1 MKLTLPQQDVYF
13 EQLLYIDEPI
23 YNIGAKIVIDGPV
36 KYEILNRAYKGLINQ
51 HDAFRTKI
59 FVNKDQVFFEIQEG
73 FEEDLIFLDLSS
85 KVNANEEAINYM
97 DNSFAISFDL
107 VKNELLHE
115 FILIKVSD
123 TFYYLFSKYHHIIT
137 DGWGTS
143 LMFQR
148 LVKNYNELLG
158 NNQFLSSYPYSYKNF
173 VKDDRLYEDSENFK
187 KDEDYWVK
195 KFKNL
200 PKRFLEKNKTNKR
213 LNESKRKELCIK
225 REIYTKLEKIAEANN
240 CSTFHIILGVFY
252 LYFSKKHEINDFA
265 IGLPVLNRGKS
276 IFKKTVGLFMG
287 VSALRMKID
296 SEFTFEEFI
305 KEIKSQLRKDYR
317 HQRFPMGKIVQ
328 KLKAFEEKDRIYNVT
343 LSYEKQD
350 YADHF
355 RDTVTRVIPMT
366 HKSERVALAVYIRE
380 FDKSEDV
387 KIDFDYNLNYFDN
400 YSISQVVKH
409 FEKLI
414 YEVIENPKGKLNT
427 FNFLTTKE
435 EGLLDSFNRMD
446 IGYPKEQT
454 FLSVIKERVKE
465 RPNKIAVTDEWNSYS
480 FRDLENLSDAIAES
494 ITQLNIEK
502 SPIAVLIPRSAKMLV
517 TFLGILKSG
526 NSYIPLDPEFPEKR
540 INYIL
545 EHSGACYV
553 FGTEETKKENLAH
566 GHYLDVE
573 EFFIKENSLRVFKS
587 KKVIDADE
595 TAYIIYTSGS
605 TGNPKGVEISH
616 KSLLNFLISIRDN
629 QNFTLDDILFSV
641 TTQSFDISILEFYVP
656 LIRGASVYVANK
668 KILNEPKYLKEK
680 IKEVGTTVIQGTP
693 SFYQLLFNS
702 GWKGD
707 RNIRALCGGDL
718 LSNKLT
724 SKLLEN
730 FSEVWNMYGP
740 TETTVWSSAK
750 KIEKEDDANNIGKPI
765 NNTKF
770 YILNKNLERVSIGAL
785 GSIYIGGD
793 GLAKGYYK
801 NKELSKKKFIR
812 NPFKEEERIYE
823 TGDIGKW
830 NKEGEILFQ
839 GRNDFQV
846 KVRGYRIE
854 TGEIECKLNE
864 LEKVKGS
871 VVLAKELENQESYLI
886 AFVSLK
892 NGITLDTKFIKEKL
906 RETLPEYMIPSVI
919 VKVDEFPLTPNKKI
933 DRKKLLSLEIDNKI
947 TKEDIG
953 IETEMTFKLKGYFR
967 LVLGLKTEISL
978 QESFFSLGGHS
989 INAVRLA
996 STIEKEL
1003 NVNVSLKDIFKNP
1016 TIEKLSFF
1024 IENQKERKI
1033 NKITLAEKKDNYP
1046 LTFPQYSI
1054 WLASQNEAISKAYN
1068 MNAVYEIFGEIN
1080 KPALEFSL
1088 RKLIE
1093 KYEILRTNFIE
1104 IDGEPRQ
1111 KISLEK
1117 KHKFYLEEKEIVE
1130 EGVDDFISGFVNKE
1144 FKFEKDVLIRG
1155 IILTTL
1161 DKKYFVFSGH
1171 HLILDGWSME
1181 VLIKEVLN
1189 DYKFNLKGV
1198 NSIQEKLSLQ
1208 FKDYSVWYENIEK
1221 QDTKERE
1228 NYWRE
1233 YLNGYSWESIIP
1245 QKNEIQPNF
1254 NKANEFSFKIDLN
1267 LKKTIDNYLKEQE
1280 LTLHSFLV
1288 GVFNILLCKL
1298 FNHKE
1303 VCIGVVNSGRGKA
1316 ELNNQLGMFVKTLPQ
1331 RTRIEGKEKLD
1342 SFLKEVQDDL
1352 LRGDAYQN
1360 LPKVVYK
1367 NLNFEVL
1374 IALQA
1379 PSFNY
1384 SNIEVTPTLTLKEY
1398 QIPSFYTRVPLL
1410 LNFIQGAEET
1420 IAKFE
1425 YNESIYEKSTI
1436 ELLAL
1441 RYKALIVNVINNT
1454 ETIIDKLDTDLEFEK
1469 EPIIDIEFNF

>member
-13 EQLLYIDEPI
+13 EQLLYINDPI

-59 FVNKDQVFFEIQEG
+59 FTNEDQVFFEIQEG
-73 FEEDLIFLDLSS
+73 FEEDLKFLDFSS
-85 KVNANEEAINYM
+85 KMNANEEAINYM
-97 DNSFAISFDL
+97 NNSFAVSFDFT
-107 VKNELLHE
+107 KNELLHE
-115 FILIKVSD
+115 FVLIKVSD

-148 LVKNYNELLG
+148 LVKNYNELLDR
-158 NNQFLSSYPYSYKNF
+158 NQLLSSYPYSYINF
-173 VKDDRLYEDSENFK
+173 VNDDRLYENSEDFK
-187 KDEDYWVK
+187 KDESYWIDR
-195 KFKNL
+195 FKTL
-200 PKRFLEKNKTNKR
+200 PKRFLEKNKTNKK
-213 LNESKRKELCIK
+213 LNESKRKEFYIK
-225 REIYTKLEKIAEANN
+225 REIYTELEKIAVSNN
-240 CSTFHIILGVFY
+240 CSIFHLILGVFY
-252 LYFSKKHEINDFA
+252 LYFSRKHEINDFA

-276 IFKKTVGLFMG
+276 MFKKTVGLFMG
-287 VSALRMKID
+287 VSALRMSID
-296 SEFTFEEFI
+296 EEFTFEELV
-305 KEIKSQLRKDYR
+305 KEIKLQLRKDYR

-355 RDTVTRVIPMT
+355 RNTSTRVIPMT

-380 FDKSEDV
+380 FDKNEDV
-387 KIDFDYNLNYFDN
+387 KVDFDYNLNYFDN

-414 YEVIENPKGKLNT
+414 YEVIENPNGKLDT
-427 FNFLTTKE
+427 FNFLTNE
-435 EGLLDSFNRMD
+435 EEELLDSFNQTD
-446 IGYPKEQT
+446 FEYPKKET
-454 FLSVIKERVKE
+454 FLSIVKE
-465 RPNKIAVTDEWNSYS
+465 RAKEKPDKIAVRDEYNSYS
-480 FRDLENLSDAIAES
+480 FKNLEYLSDAIAES
-494 ITQLNIEK
+494 ITKLNIGK
-502 SPIAVLIPRSAKMLV
+502 SPIAVLMPRSAKMLV

-540 INYIL
+540 LNYIL

-553 FGTEETKKENLAH
+553 LGTKETKKESLKH
-566 GHYLDVE
+566 SCFLDVE
-573 EFFIKENSLRVFKS
+573 EFFIKENSFKVS
-587 KKVIDADE
+587 KSSKIITPSE

-616 KSLLNFLISIRDN
+616 KSLLNFLISIRNN
-629 QNFTLDDILFSV
+629 QNFTSEDVLFSV

-656 LIRGASVYVANK
+656 LISGASVYIANK
-668 KILNEPKYLKEK
+668 RILNEPKTLKEK
-680 IKEVGTTVIQGTP
+680 IKVVGTTIIQGTP

-702 GWKGD
+702 GWEGN
-707 RNIRALCGGDL
+707 RNIKALCGGDL

-740 TETTVWSSAK
+740 TETTIWSSAK
-750 KIEKEDDANNIGKPI
+750 KIEKEDDSNNIGKPI
-765 NNTKF
+765 NNTKL
-770 YILNKNLERVSIGAL
+770 YILNKNLERVSIGTL

-801 NKELSKKKFIR
+801 NKKLSKKKFIN
-812 NPFKEEERIYE
+812 NPFNVKERIYE

-864 LEKVKGS
+864 LEEIGIS

-892 NGITLDTKFIKEKL
+892 SGIKLETKTIKEKL

-933 DRKKLLSLEIDNKI
+933 DRKRLLDIEIDDKT
-947 TKEDIG
+947 TKEKIG
-953 IETEMTFKLKGYFR
+953 IETEMTNKLKGYFR
-967 LVLGLKTEISL
+967 LVLGLKAEISL

-989 INAVRLA
+989 INAVRL
-996 STIEKEL
+996 SSIIEKEL
-1003 NVNVSLKDIFKNP
+1003 NVSVSLKDIFKNS
-1016 TIEKLSFF
+1016 TIEKLSLF
-1024 IENQKERKI
+1024 IENQKERTI
-1033 NKITLAEKKDNYP
+1033 DRIPLTEEKDNYP

-1054 WLASQNEAISKAYN
+1054 WLASQNEEVSKAYN
-1068 MNAVYEIFGEIN
+1068 MNAVYEILGDIN
-1080 KPALEFSL
+1080 KSALEFSI

-1093 KYEILRTNFIE
+1093 KYEILLTNFIE
-1104 IDGEPRQ
+1104 IGGEPRQ

-1117 KHKFYLEEKEIVE
+1117 KHKFHLEEKETIE
-1130 EGVDDFISGFVNKE
+1130 EEVDDFISDFVNRE

-1155 IILTTL
+1155 IILTTSHR
-1161 DKKYFVFSGH
+1161 KYFIFSGH

-1181 VLIKEVLN
+1181 VLIKEILTN
-1189 DYKFNLKGV
+1189 YKFNLERV
-1198 NSIQEKLSLQ
+1198 SFVQEKLPLQ
-1208 FKDYSVWYENIEK
+1208 FKDYSVWQEKIEK
-1221 QDTKERE
+1221 KNIKKRE

-1233 YLNGYSWESIIP
+1233 YLKDYSWKSIIP
-1245 QKNEIQPNF
+1245 PKNGNQCGL
-1254 NKANEFSFKIDLN
+1254 NKANEFRFKIDLD

-1298 FNHKE
+1298 YNHTD

-1316 ELNNQLGMFVKTLPQ
+1316 ELNDQLGMFVKTLPQ
-1331 RTRIEGKEKLD
+1331 RARIDGKKNLD
-1342 SFLKEVQDDL
+1342 SFLKEVQNDL
-1352 LRGDAYQN
+1352 LRGDDYQN
-1360 LPKVVYK
+1360 LPKIIYK
-1367 NLNFEVL
+1367 DLNFEIL

-1384 SNIEVTPTLTLKEY
+1384 SNIEVTSTLAFKEY
-1398 QIPSFYTRVPLL
+1398 QVPPSYSRVPLL
-1410 LNFIQGAEET
+1410 LNFIQGSEEI

-1436 ELLAL
+1436 ESLAL
-1441 RYKALIVNVINNT
+1441 RYKALIVNTINNT
-1454 ETIIDKLDTDLEFEK
+1454 ETIIDKLDADLEFEK